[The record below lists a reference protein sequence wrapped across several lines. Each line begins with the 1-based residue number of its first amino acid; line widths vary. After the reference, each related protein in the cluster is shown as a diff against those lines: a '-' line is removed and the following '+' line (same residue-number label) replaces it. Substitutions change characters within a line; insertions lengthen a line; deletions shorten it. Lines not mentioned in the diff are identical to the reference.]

1 MKTATR
7 PTSDDASEAS
17 VQRIVPARGIRPP
30 ATTAPNSVF
39 QAGTKAGA
47 EARKGR
53 PRVDLTGFDVSTIA
67 IRKGVPKPPALQQA
81 KALYLDLAARMAV
94 GDSVVLDMPIAKA
107 FYNAAG
113 THGKTLAPP
122 QAWSL
127 RKLDSTSGAVWRDA

>member
-7 PTSDDASEAS
+7 PTSDNDSGQM

-30 ATTAPNSVF
+30 ATNAPNSVF
-39 QAGTKAGA
+39 QAGA

-107 FYNAAG
+107 FYNAAR

-122 QAWSL
+122 PGVEPAQA
-127 RKLDSTSGAVWRDA
+127 RQHQRRRVA